1 MRDTGCP
8 ACGKMCRGLGGLK
21 AHSLSIHGV
30 ELLPTKIVEC
40 PECRG
45 KFGSREGFVSHF
57 KAVHVVSKPDRE
69 PKKKATPT
77 APTVEF
83 KGPRK
88 KAVADVG
95 SSKVDKASDDS
106 RVPKPKKKKKPRPP
120 SGPTTWTHRNLEN
133 SKDLPIGQG
142 SRRRGTIT
150 CLLCGKRVPRGTLL
164 DHKRNIHGEAE
175 SPPSLGRW
183 GGGAWSGWV
192 TIWSGGLPGL
202 GRRR

>member
-1 MRDTGCP
+1 
-8 ACGKMCRGLGGLK
+8 MCRGLGGLK

-69 PKKKATPT
+69 PKKKAVPT

-83 KGPRK
+83 KAPRRMK
-88 KAVADVG
+88 VVDVG
-95 SSKVDKASDDS
+95 SSKVDKAPDG
-106 RVPKPKKKKKPRPP
+106 RVPKPKKKKKPKPP
-120 SGPTTWTHRNLEN
+120 SGPTTWTHRSLEN

-164 DHKRNIHGEAE
+164 DHKRNVHGEAE

>member
-1 MRDTGCP
+1 M
-8 ACGKMCRGLGGLK
+8 
-21 AHSLSIHGV
+21 SVHGV
-30 ELLPTKIVEC
+30 ELLPAKVVEC

-88 KAVADVG
+88 MVVAEVSRKLGKAPVD
-95 SSKVDKASDDS
+95 SKAPKS
-106 RVPKPKKKKKPRPP
+106 RKKKKPKPP
-120 SGPTTWTHRNLEN
+120 SGPTTWTHRNPDN

-142 SRRRGTIT
+142 SRRKGFIT

-164 DHKRNIHGEAE
+164 NHKRNIHGEVE
-175 SPPSLGRW
+175 SPRGLGGW
-183 GGGAWSGWV
+183 GAGSWSGWV